1 MIIIYEGIHISAAF
15 RSIIGI
21 LLTDKKKQI
30 LILLDTG

>member
-21 LLTDKKKQI
+21 LLADKKNKF
-30 LILLDTG
+30 LFY